1 MAPYNIPRAPY
12 VGSRRKLVLA
22 FDVGTTFSG
31 VSYSILDP
39 GQPPEIKG
47 VTKFPAHEQIS
58 GASKI
63 PTIIYYDRAGNVCA
77 VGAEALTEGIFELA
91 EEEEWV
97 KAEWFKMHIRPKNE
111 SNSSDITSRIPPL
124 PPNKTVIQV
133 LADFLVYLYKC
144 ARNYIQETHAN
155 GKDLWE
161 SVEKDIDFVIS
172 HPNGWEGYQQTQMR
186 EAVVLAGFI
195 PDNEAGH
202 KRVSFVTEGEAS
214 LHFSIR
220 NGLPTGAME
229 KGDGV
234 VIVDAGGG
242 TIDIST
248 YSRQLKPV
256 GKGEE
261 NFEEIAA
268 PQCHFYGSV
277 FVSIH
282 ARLALTELLEDS
294 DYIED
299 LDHIVR
305 SFDKTTKIR
314 FSDDKQAQYIKFGST
329 RDNDA
334 NCGIRFGQL
343 KLSGE
348 QVGGFFEPSI
358 KCIVD
363 AIKDQTKT
371 AHKHISHVVLVGGFA
386 SSDWLFAQV
395 QTRLAP
401 NGLNVIR
408 PEIYVNKAVSDGAI
422 SFHLDHLVK
431 TRVSKMAY
439 GTFRHVEFES
449 SDPEHISRRHTSSVM
464 PSGRE
469 VIPDSFAVI
478 LPRNTQVAE
487 SKEFKKLFWKEG
499 TSREDLRLSNVTSEV
514 WAYRGNNANPRW
526 KDIDSTNYKK
536 LCTIEMD
543 LSHLPIKPSAQVA
556 GSGDFF
562 YLEYGYILQFST
574 VELKAQISWTEN
586 GVEKRSPAKIVYDP
600 DD

>member
-1 MAPYNIPRAPY
+1 MAPYHITRAPY

-63 PTIIYYDRAGNVCA
+63 PTIIYYDKAGNVCA
-77 VGAEALTEGIFELA
+77 VGAEALTEGIFETA
-91 EEEEWV
+91 EEEGWI

-111 SNSSDITSRIPPL
+111 ASSHITARIPAL
-124 PPNKTVIQV
+124 PPNKTVVQV
-133 LADFLVYLYKC
+133 LADFLVYLYK
-144 ARNYIQETHAN
+144 
-155 GKDLWE
+155 
-161 SVEKDIDFVIS
+161 KDIDFVIS

-186 EAVVLAGFI
+186 EAVVKAGFV
-195 PDNEAGH
+195 PDTREGH
-202 KRVSFVTEGEAS
+202 ARVSFVTEGEAS

-248 YSRQLKPV
+248 YSRQVQPGYVPKDNV
-256 GKGEE
+256 
-261 NFEEIAA
+261 FEEIAA

-282 ARLALTELLEDS
+282 ARLALQELLEES
-294 DYIED
+294 DYLDD

-305 SFDKTTKIR
+305 CFDRTTKIR
-314 FSDDKQAQYIKFGST
+314 FSDDSQAQYIKFGST

-343 KLSGE
+343 KVAGE
-348 QVGGFFEPSI
+348 QVASFFEPSI

-363 AIKDQTKT
+363 AIKDQIKT
-371 AHKHISHVVLVGGFA
+371 AHKRISHVVLVGGFA
-386 SSDWLFAQV
+386 SSDWLFTQV
-395 QTRLAP
+395 QSRLSGD
-401 NGLNVIR
+401 GLNTIR

-422 SFHLDHLVK
+422 SFYLDHLVK

-439 GTFRHVEFES
+439 GTFRHIEYDA
-449 SDPEHISRRHTSSVM
+449 SDAEHRVRLASTQIM
-464 PSGRE
+464 PSGRK
-469 VIPDSFAVI
+469 VVPDSFAVI
-478 LPRNTQVAE
+478 LPRNMQVQE
-487 SKEFKKLFWKEG
+487 EKEFQKKFWKEG
-499 TSREDLRLSNVTSEV
+499 VSKEELNLDKVTSEV
-514 WAYRGNNANPRW
+514 WAYTGNSANPKW
-526 KDIDSTNYKK
+526 KNVEEDCYKK

-543 LSHLPIKPSAQVA
+543 LSHLPLRPSDKVE
-556 GSGDFF
+556 GTGDFF
-562 YLEYGYILQFST
+562 YLEYGYILQFSA
-574 VELKAQISWTEN
+574 VELKAQISWVEN
-586 GVEKRSPAKIVYDP
+586 GAEKRSPAKIVYDP